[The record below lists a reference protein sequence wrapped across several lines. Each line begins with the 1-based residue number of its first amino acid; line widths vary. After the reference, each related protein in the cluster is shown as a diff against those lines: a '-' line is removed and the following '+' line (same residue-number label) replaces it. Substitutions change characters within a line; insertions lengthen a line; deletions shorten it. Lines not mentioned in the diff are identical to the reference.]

1 MPWTL
6 QPNVSPESRALGGKM
21 EEFQTEL
28 NLPKELQTGHCAIED
43 EDHILLQ

>member
-6 QPNVSPESRALGGKM
+6 QPNSSPESRALVGKM

-28 NLPKELQTGHCAIED
+28 NLPKKLQTGHCDIED
-43 EDHILLQ
+43 GDHILLQ

>member
-6 QPNVSPESRALGGKM
+6 QPNVSPESMAVGGKM

-28 NLPKELQTGHCAIED
+28 NFPKELQTGHCDTED
-43 EDHILLQ
+43 GDHIPLQ